1 MVHTGNSQDAMGTIW
16 TGECMHIAY
25 TQHLRSTHMCGYCIP
40 DARHVYLPVALGGI
54 CGWFMEWEEKNI
66 HEENWSTVQ
75 LCSSQNARLF
85 SQAVHRSVVH
95 C

>member
-1 MVHTGNSQDAMGTIW
+1 
-16 TGECMHIAY
+16 MHIAY

-54 CGWFMEWEEKNI
+54 CGWFMGWEEKKFMRKIGQLVNI
-66 HEENWSTVQ
+66 V
-75 LCSSQNARLF
+75 RLKMLDYF
-85 SQAVHRSVVH
+85 PQAVHRSVVH